1 MGYRDITFEA
11 DSVFLVTGGAG
22 FIGSNLCEAILE
34 MGYTVR
40 CLDDLSTGKYENIE
54 PFTKNERFTFIK
66 GDIRELET
74 CMEAAKGVDYVLKS
88 GGLGERSPQ
97 H

>member
-1 MGYRDITFEA
+1 MGYRELSFEK
-11 DSVFLVTGGAG
+11 DSVFLVGGGAG

-54 PFTKNERFTFIK
+54 PFTKNGDLPLSK
-66 GDIRELET
+66 GISGSWRPAWKPQREWTT
-74 CMEAAKGVDYVLKS
+74 C
-88 GGLGERSPQ
+88 
-97 H
+97 